1 MRIRFVGLNGPAP
14 SRSTPSRPA
23 ARGHRAQPPDDQT
36 HRAQPPDAIA
46 PRAASHQSQVR
57 RRPLL
62 PPPSSLLP
70 PPSSLHLQAPTR
82 QSRQSQ
88 VRHCSWSRAP
98 GAIARCSRSRFPD
111 PVPVQC
117 SIPSPGAAPYPVLL
131 QRHTQCSSGN
141 TQCSSGQCSAVKQP
155 PAVHSEP
162 MLQLLCDCV
171 LQAKC
176 IIY

>member
-1 MRIRFVGLNGPAP
+1 MRIPFVGLNGPAP

-23 ARGHRAQPPDDQT
+23 TCAQLPED
-36 HRAQPPDAIA
+36 IA
-46 PRAASHQSQVR
+46 PSRQTPSRPEPPAARARYAAG
-57 RRPLL
+57 
-62 PPPSSLLP
+62 PSSLLP

-117 SIPSPGAAPYPVLL
+117 AIPSPTAAPYPVF
-131 QRHTQCSSGN
+131 QWQYPVFQWPVQCSEAATG
-141 TQCSSGQCSAVKQP
+141 SA
-155 PAVHSEP
+155 
-162 MLQLLCDCV
+162 
-171 LQAKC
+171 
-176 IIY
+176 